1 MAREGA
7 LRAEGAAALVEA
19 SHGITL
25 ERGMPVRSQGANVGG
40 AGAMGAMGAYRLCAE
55 GMVVAARAYAVAIV
69 DGRGKPPADK

>member
-1 MAREGA
+1 
-7 LRAEGAAALVEA
+7 
-19 SHGITL
+19 
-25 ERGMPVRSQGANVGG
+25 MPVRSQGANVGG